1 MAMLTMSDGC
11 RLFYE
16 RRGQGRPVLLVHGW
30 MGSHRLWEPTFA
42 ELMGDHDVIALD
54 LRGHGRSDRP
64 LTPYT
69 YERYAQDLK
78 EVMDQ
83 LDLRGVVLVG
93 WSMGCGVSMLYHHRF
108 GPHRLAA
115 MALVAGSPKLVRD
128 RDAGWVYGMSAA
140 MHHKILEDVGKARPV
155 YAKLLT
161 DGIFHAGMPQPVR
174 DLAFQA
180 ALEASLPCAIESFED
195 GGRLDLREGLEA
207 IRLPVSVFHGRTD
220 FLASFAAAEYVAQ
233 TIPGAELVAFDLSVH
248 APQWEEPERFHQGL
262 RDLIGRIPG

>member
-1 MAMLTMSDGC
+1 MAIVTMRDGC
-11 RLFYE
+11 KLYYE

-64 LTPYT
+64 LEPYT
-69 YERYAQDLK
+69 YDRYAEDLK
-78 EVMDQ
+78 EVLDQ
-83 LDLRGVVLVG
+83 LDLDGVTLVG
-93 WSMGCGVSMLYHHRF
+93 WSMGCAVSMRYHMRF
-108 GPHRLAA
+108 GPHRLGA
-115 MALVAGSPKLVRD
+115 MALVAGTPKLVRD
-128 RDAGWVYGMSAA
+128 REAGWVYGMAPE
-140 MHHKILEDVGKARPV
+140 MHRKILAEVRKSRPV

-161 DGIFHAGMPQPVR
+161 DGIFHPGVPQPVR
-174 DLAFQA
+174 DLAFQT
-180 ALEASLPCAIESFED
+180 ALEASLPCALESFED
-195 GGRLDLREGLEA
+195 GGKLDLRPALPE

-220 FLASFAAAEYVAQ
+220 FLASFAAAEYVAR

-262 RDLIGRIPG
+262 RELISRAR

>member
-1 MAMLTMSDGC
+1 MATLTMSDGC
-11 RLFYE
+11 ELFYE
-16 RRGQGRPVLLVHGW
+16 RRGEGRPVLLVHGW

-42 ELMGDHDVIALD
+42 DLMADHDVIALD

-64 LTPYT
+64 LTRYS

-78 EVMDQ
+78 EV
-83 LDLRGVVLVG
+83 LDLLDLEGVVLVG

-115 MALVAGSPKLVRD
+115 LALVAGSPKLVRD
-128 RDAGWVYGMSAA
+128 RAAGWVYGMAPE
-140 MHHKILEDVGKARPV
+140 MHERILFEVRRSRPA

-161 DGIFHAGMPQPVR
+161 DGIFHAGVPQPVR
-174 DLAFQA
+174 DLAFQT
-180 ALEASLPCAIESFED
+180 ALEASLPCALESFED

-220 FLASFAAAEYVAQ
+220 FLASFAAAEVVAR

-248 APQWEEPERFHQGL
+248 APHWEEPERFHQGL
-262 RDLIGRIPG
+262 RELIARI